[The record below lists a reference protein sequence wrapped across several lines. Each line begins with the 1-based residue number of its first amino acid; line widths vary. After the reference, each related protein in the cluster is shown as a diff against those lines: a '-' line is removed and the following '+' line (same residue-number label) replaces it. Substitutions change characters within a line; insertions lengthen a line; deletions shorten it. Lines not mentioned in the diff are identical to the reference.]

1 MNRGEIWQV
10 ALDPTLGE
18 EIQKTRPAVI
28 ISRDSLG
35 VLALRVVVP
44 LTGWRPE
51 FAGRPWMARLA
62 PTPANGLTKESA
74 ADGLQV
80 KSVST
85 LRLRHRLGVVAPEI
99 LEQIVRTVGAVIEH
113 P

>member
-10 ALDPTLGE
+10 AFDPTLGE
-18 EIQKTRPAVI
+18 EIRKTRPAVI
-28 ISRDSLG
+28 ISRNSLG

-51 FAGRPWMARLA
+51 FATRPWMVRVP
-62 PTPANGLTKESA
+62 PTVTNGLTKESA
-74 ADGLQV
+74 ADALQV
-80 KSVST
+80 KSVSA
-85 LRLRHRLGVVAPEI
+85 LRLRHPMGTVAADL
-99 LEQIVRTVGAVIEH
+99 LEQIVRAVGAVIEH